1 MKLKE
6 LLKNIDCEVVNY
18 NNIEVKNITF
28 DSRTVAPNTMFVA
41 QVGVHVDGHNYIASA
56 TERGAVA
63 IVCERMPETLIPTVV
78 YIHTPDSDKALGYI
92 AANFYGNPSE
102 KLRLIGITGTN
113 GKTTTV
119 TLLHQMFRQL
129 GYHTGLISTI
139 VNKIDESEIPSTH
152 TTPDAIKLN
161 SLLAEM
167 VNNGCQYCF
176 MEVSSHSIVQKR
188 ISGLKFFGGIFSNIT
203 HDHLDFH
210 KTFAEYIA
218 AKKSFFDNMPST
230 AFALTNIDDRNG
242 QVMLQ
247 NTKAHKHTYSIQQIA
262 DFNGKILENTFQG
275 LLLNINGKE
284 VWTQL
289 VGRFNAYNLLAIYS
303 TARLCGVEEMETL
316 QQLSSLRAAEGRFEY
331 VTEQGITAIVDYA
344 HTPDALKNVL
354 QTINDIRMG
363 NQKLVT
369 VVGCGGDRDPLKRPI
384 MATIAAEMSNTVIL
398 TSDNPRTE
406 DPEKI
411 LDEMENGLSKSQKE
425 NCLRISNRQQAI
437 KTACKLATKGDIV
450 LVAGKGHEKYQEIN
464 GVKHHFDD
472 KEELMNILNKEL

>member
-18 NNIEVKNITF
+18 NNIEVKSITF
-28 DSRTVAPNTMFVA
+28 DSRAVTSNTMFVA
-41 QVGVHVDGHNYIASA
+41 QLGVHVDGHNYIASA

-63 IVCERMPETLIPTVV
+63 VVCERMPETLDPAVV
-78 YIHTPDSDKALGYI
+78 YIKTPDSDKALGYI

-139 VNKIDESEIPSTH
+139 VNKINEKEIPSTH

-167 VNNGCQYCF
+167 VDNGCQYCF

-218 AKKSFFDNMPST
+218 AKKAFFDNMPST
-230 AFALTNIDDRNG
+230 AFVLTNIDDRNG

-247 NTKAHKHTYSIQQIA
+247 NTKAQKYTYSIQEIA

-303 TARLCGVEEMETL
+303 TVRLCGVEEMETL

-331 VTEQGITAIVDYA
+331 VTGQGKTAIVDYA

-354 QTINDIRMG
+354 QTINDIRMD

-384 MATIAAEMSNTVIL
+384 MATIAAEMSDTVIL

-411 LDEMENGLSKSQKE
+411 LDEMENGLSNSQKE

-437 KTACKLATKGDIV
+437 KTACKLATKGDII

>member
-1 MKLKE
+1 MKINE

-18 NNIEVKNITF
+18 NNIEIKSITF
-28 DSRTVAPNTMFVA
+28 DSRSIATNTLFVA

-56 TERGAVA
+56 IERGAVA
-63 IVCERMPETLIPTVV
+63 VVCEKLPETLISTVV
-78 YIHTPDSDKALGYI
+78 YIQTPNSDKALGYI
-92 AANFYGNPSE
+92 AANFYGNPSK

-139 VNKIDESEIPSTH
+139 INKIDEKEIPSTH

-161 SLLAEM
+161 SLLCEM
-167 VNNGCQYCF
+167 VDKGCQYCF

-188 ISGLKFFGGIFSNIT
+188 ISGLNFFGGIFSNIT

-218 AKKSFFDNMPST
+218 AKKAFFDNLPSS

-242 QVMLQ
+242 QVMFQ
-247 NTKAHKHTYSIQQIA
+247 NTKAKKYTYSIQEIA

-275 LLLNINGKE
+275 LLLNINNKE

-303 TARLCGVEEMETL
+303 TARLCGVDEMETL
-316 QQLSSLRAAEGRFEY
+316 QQLSSLNAAEGRFEY
-331 VTEQGITAIVDYA
+331 VIGQGKTAIVDYA

-354 QTINDIRMG
+354 QTINDIRVG

-369 VVGCGGDRDPLKRPI
+369 IVGCGGDRDPLKRPI
-384 MATIAAEMSNTVIL
+384 MATIASEMSDIVIL

-411 LDEMENGLSKSQKE
+411 LNEMEEGIPSNQKE

-437 KTACKLATKGDIV
+437 KTACKLTRKGDII